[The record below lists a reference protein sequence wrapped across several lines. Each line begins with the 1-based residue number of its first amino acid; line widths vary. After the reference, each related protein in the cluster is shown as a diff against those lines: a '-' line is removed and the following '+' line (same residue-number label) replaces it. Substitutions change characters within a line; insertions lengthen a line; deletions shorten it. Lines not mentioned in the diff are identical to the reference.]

1 MNYFYIRLN
10 FLVDLVYT
18 ESMSDRISAKAPR
31 VVSKVFGLWKA
42 REATEGRKITLE
54 ALTEEIGLAK
64 MTVRRFAEPNGDVSG
79 SPLSSAAVFAAYF
92 AVPLSDVIALGEPR

>member
-1 MNYFYIRLN
+1 MPARN
-10 FLVDLVYT
+10 T
-18 ESMSDRISAKAPR
+18 EKTPR

-42 REATEGRKITLE
+42 RELTEGRKITLE

-79 SPLSSAAVFAAYF
+79 SPLSSVAVFAAYF
-92 AVPLSDVIALGEPR
+92 AVPISEVVALGESEWQAEKSGTAIV